1 MTPKQCRNTLF
12 AVAFLSL
19 FVTITVVAQDAVT
32 VQTVTASSNTVD
44 VPVFIRDASGTP
56 LGMDRPAGSKI
67 QGISIRVLYAPASA
81 VQSVTFT
88 RAGITA
94 NLTATEFF
102 PASSG
107 AIALVMS
114 FDEAT
119 NPVPFTLNAPAPGDQ
134 VAHLVFTLSPSAA
147 PGSSIS
153 LTLDPSLTQL
163 SDQAGTGATK
173 EPGQPP
179 GGAPPT
185 PLTLVNGAINIP
197 NLTLAILPNS
207 RVIEVNDS
215 TTYSVQTS
223 ANVGSNT
230 TVSLSLSNP
239 AIAAMP
245 SSVDIPA
252 GSHSA
257 NFTVIGSVVG
267 SATITGTLP
276 VGVGGGSATA
286 ELTVN
291 PATTPC
297 TTPSAPVITGPS
309 TANTGTQY
317 TITWPAITGATG
329 YAVDEST
336 DSNFLTVTSTDV
348 TATSASFTHAT
359 ANRYYYRVRARNQS
373 TGCNTAS
380 LFSNT
385 VSVLV
390 SVAPV
395 AQTRILPVVGS
406 VPGSFGANFKTSI
419 QLYNAKSS
427 AVSGK
432 IVFHTQAVSG
442 SSGDPSLAYSI
453 QAGKSLSYPD
463 LLPAMGIASG
473 LGSADI
479 VADAGSAFP
488 VTLARVFNDAGAA
501 GTTGLALEPMAA
513 SEALQ
518 NGDTG
523 VLIAPADT
531 RFRLNIGVRTL
542 EQGVGFNLTV
552 RNKDGVVVKTTSK
565 SFGATFFRQIG
576 SSEMLDGYVLV
587 GGETVTIQITS
598 GSAFIYGSTTDNTTQ
613 DPSVQFAKKVE

>member
-12 AVAFLSL
+12 AVALLSL
-19 FVTITVVAQDAVT
+19 LATIPAAAQDAVT
-32 VQTVTASSNTVD
+32 VGTVPANGATVD
-44 VPVFIRDASGTP
+44 VPVFIRDLAGTP
-56 LGMDRPAGSKI
+56 LGQDRPAGSKI
-67 QGISIRVLYAPASA
+67 QSISIRVFYAPAAA

-94 NLTATEFF
+94 GLTPISEFT
-102 PASSG
+102 PSASG
-107 AIALVMS
+107 AISLLMT
-114 FDEAT
+114 FDEGT
-119 NPVPFTLNAPAPGDQ
+119 NPIPFTLNAPVPGDQ

-163 SDQAGTGATK
+163 TDQAGTAATK
-173 EPGQPP
+173 ESN
-179 GGAPPT
+179 GAGS
-185 PLTLVNGAINIP
+185 LTLVNGAINIP
-197 NLTLAILPNS
+197 TLSLAIFPSS
-207 RVIEVNDS
+207 RVIAVDES
-215 TTYSVQTS
+215 TTYTVQTS
-223 ANVGSNT
+223 ANVASNT
-230 TVSLSLSNP
+230 TVTLTSSNP
-239 AIAAMP
+239 GIASMP
-245 SSVDIPA
+245 PSVDIAA
-252 GSHSA
+252 GAHSA
-257 NFTVIGSVVG
+257 NFTVVG
-267 SATITGTLP
+267 TAVGAATITATLP
-276 VGVGGGSATA
+276 AAAGGANATA

-291 PATTPC
+291 PASPIC
-297 TTPSAPVITGPS
+297 TTPAAPQISAPS
-309 TANTGTQY
+309 TADTGAAY
-317 TITWPAITGATG
+317 AITWPAVTGATS

-336 DSNFLTVTSTDV
+336 DANFLTVTSSNV
-348 TATSASFTHAT
+348 TATAASFTHAA
-359 ANRYYYRVRARNQS
+359 ANRYYYRVRARNQG
-373 TGCNTAS
+373 TGCNTTS
-380 LFSNT
+380 FSSNT

-406 VPGSFGANFKTSI
+406 VPGSFGAYFKTSV

-442 SSGDPSLAYSI
+442 SSTDPSLAYSI
-453 QAGKSLSYPD
+453 PAGKSLSYAD

-488 VTLARVFNDAGAA
+488 VTLVRVFNDAGAA
-501 GTTGLALEPMAA
+501 GTTGLALEPMAP
-513 SEALQ
+513 SDALQ

-542 EQGVGFNLTV
+542 EQGVGFNVTV
-552 RNKDGVVVKTTSK
+552 RNKDGAVVKTTSK

-576 SSEMLDGYVLV
+576 STEILDGYVLV
-587 GGETVTIQITS
+587 GGETIIIQVTS
-598 GSAFIYGSTTDNTTQ
+598 GSAFVYGSTTDNTTQ

>member
-1 MTPKQCRNTLF
+1 MTPKQRRSTLF
-12 AVAFLSL
+12 AAAVLSL
-19 FVTITVVAQDAVT
+19 LAAIPAAAQDAVT
-32 VQTVTASSNTVD
+32 LGTVTAAGNTVD
-44 VPVFIRDASGTP
+44 VPVFIRDIAGTP
-56 LGMDRPAGSKI
+56 LGQDRPAGSKI
-67 QGISIRVLYAPASA
+67 QSISIRVFYAPAAA

-94 NLTATEFF
+94 GLTPISEFM

-107 AIALVMS
+107 AISLLMT
-114 FDEAT
+114 FDEGT
-119 NPVPFTLNAPAPGDQ
+119 NHIPFTLNAPAPGDQ
-134 VAHLVFTLSPSAA
+134 VAHLVFTLSPSAT

-153 LTLDPSLTQL
+153 LTLDTALTQL
-163 SDQAGTGATK
+163 TDQAGSGATK
-173 EPGQPP
+173 ESSGT
-179 GGAPPT
+179 GN
-185 PLTLVNGAINIP
+185 LSLVNGAINIP
-197 NLTLAILPNS
+197 SLALAILPNS
-207 RVIEVNDS
+207 RVIAVNES
-215 TTYSVQTS
+215 TTYTVQTS
-223 ANVGSNT
+223 ANVASNT
-230 TVSLSLSNP
+230 TVTLMSSNP
-239 AIAAMP
+239 SIAAMP
-245 SSVDIPA
+245 SSVDIA
-252 GSHSA
+252 GGSHSA
-257 NFTVIGSVVG
+257 NFTVIGAAVG
-267 SATITGTLP
+267 AATITATLP
-276 VGVGGGSATA
+276 AGVGGANATA
-286 ELTVN
+286 DLTVN
-291 PATTPC
+291 PAAPVC
-297 TTPSAPVITGPS
+297 TTPAAPQISGPS
-309 TANTGTQY
+309 TADTDVQY
-317 TITWPAITGATG
+317 TITWPAVTAATG

-336 DSNFLTVTSTDV
+336 DANFLTVTSSNV
-348 TATSASFTHAT
+348 ATTFASFTHAA
-359 ANRYYYRVRARNQS
+359 ANRYYYRVRARNQI

-406 VPGSFGANFKTSI
+406 VPGSLGAFFKTSV

-453 QAGKSLSYPD
+453 AAGKSLSYPD
-463 LLPAMGIASG
+463 LLPSMGIASG

-488 VTLARVFNDAGAA
+488 VTLVRVFNDAGAA

-513 SEALQ
+513 SDALQ

-542 EQGVGFNLTV
+542 EQGVAFNVTV

-565 SFGATFFRQIG
+565 SFGPTFFRQIG
-576 SSEMLDGYVLV
+576 STEILDGYVLA
-587 GGETVTIQITS
+587 GGETITIQITS

>member
-1 MTPKQCRNTLF
+1 MSPKQPRLFPPVAALFLILF
-12 AVAFLSL
+12 AIPVF
-19 FVTITVVAQDAVT
+19 AQDVVT
-32 VQTVTASSNTVD
+32 VDTVTAASNTVD
-44 VPVFIRDASGTP
+44 VPVYVRDVAGTP
-56 LGMDRPAGSKI
+56 LGRDKAAGSKI
-67 QGISIRVLYAPASA
+67 QSFSITVNYAPAAA

-94 NLTATEFF
+94 SLSTPSEGSPGTPGQITWFA
-102 PASSG
+102 
-107 AIALVMS
+107 S
-114 FDEAT
+114 FDETT
-119 NPVPFTLNAPAPGDQ
+119 NLVPFTLNAPAPGDQ
-134 VAHLVFTLSPSAA
+134 IAHLVFTLSPSAA
-147 PGSSIS
+147 PGSSITLS
-153 LTLDPSLTQL
+153 LDSGTLL
-163 SDQAGTGATK
+163 SNQAGTTG
-173 EPGQPP
+173 E
-179 GGAPPT
+179 APPAN
-185 PLTLVNGAINIP
+185 LTLVNGAINIP

-207 RVIEVNDS
+207 RVIEVSES
-215 TTYSVQTS
+215 TTYAVQTS
-223 ANVGSNT
+223 SNVGSNT
-230 TVSLSLSNP
+230 TVTLSSSNP
-239 AIAAMP
+239 SIAAMP
-245 SSVDIPA
+245 PSVDIAA

-257 NFTVIGSVVG
+257 NFTVIGSIVG
-267 SATITGTLP
+267 TATITATLP
-276 VGVGGGSATA
+276 AGVGGASATA

-297 TTPSAPVITGPS
+297 TTPSAPVISGPS
-309 TANTGTQY
+309 TADTGAQY

-336 DSNFLTVTSTDV
+336 DANFLTVTSKDV
-348 TATSASFTHAT
+348 TTNSASFTHAA
-359 ANRYYYRVRARNQS
+359 ANRYYYRVRSRNQS
-373 TGCNTAS
+373 TGCNTTS

-390 SVAPV
+390 SVPPV

-427 AVSGK
+427 SISGK

-442 SSGDPSLAYSI
+442 SSGDPSLAYTI
-453 QAGKSLSYPD
+453 QAGKSLSYAD
-463 LLPAMGIASG
+463 LLPAMGISSG

-523 VLIAPADT
+523 VLIAPADA

-542 EQGVGFNLTV
+542 EQGVAFNLTV
-552 RNKDGVVVKTTSK
+552 RNKDGLVVKTTSK
-565 SFGATFFRQIG
+565 SFGATFFRQIA
-576 SSEMLDGYVLV
+576 STEMLDGYVLL
-587 GGETVTIQITS
+587 GGDTITIQITS
-598 GSAFIYGSTTDNTTQ
+598 GSAFVYGATTDNTTQ

>member
-19 FVTITVVAQDAVT
+19 LVTTTVVAQDAVT
-32 VQTVTASSNTVD
+32 IQTVTASSNTVD

-67 QGISIRVLYAPASA
+67 QSISIRVFYSPAAA

-94 NLTATEFF
+94 GLTPVSEFN
-102 PASSG
+102 PASTG
-107 AIALVMS
+107 AISLLTT
-114 FDEAT
+114 FDEGT
-119 NPVPFTLNAPAPGDQ
+119 NQIPFTLNAPAPGDQ
-134 VAHLVFTLSPSAA
+134 VAHLVFTLSPSAT
-147 PGSSIS
+147 PGSAIS

-163 SDQAGTGATK
+163 TDQAGTGATK
-173 EPGQPP
+173 ESS
-179 GGAPPT
+179 GAGN
-185 PLTLVNGAINIP
+185 LTLVNGAINIP
-197 NLTLAILPNS
+197 NLTLAIVPNS
-207 RVIEVNDS
+207 RVIEVSES
-215 TTYSVQTS
+215 TTYAVQTS

-230 TVSLSLSNP
+230 TVTLSLSNP
-239 AIAAMP
+239 SIAAMP
-245 SSVDIPA
+245 PSVDIPA

-297 TTPSAPVITGPS
+297 TTPSAPVISGPS

-336 DSNFLTVTSTDV
+336 DANFLTVTSTDV
-348 TATSASFTHAT
+348 TATSASFTHAA
-359 ANRYYYRVRARNQS
+359 ANRYYYRVRSRNQS

-576 SSEMLDGYVLV
+576 STEMLDGYVLV
-587 GGETVTIQITS
+587 GGETITIQIMS
-598 GSAFIYGSTTDNTTQ
+598 GSAFVYGSTTDNTTQ

>member
-1 MTPKQCRNTLF
+1 MTPKHCRNTLF
-12 AVAFLSL
+12 AVALLSL
-19 FVTITVVAQDAVT
+19 LATIPVAAQDAVT
-32 VQTVTASSNTVD
+32 VGTVPANGTTVD
-44 VPVFIRDASGTP
+44 VPVFIRDVAGTP
-56 LGMDRPAGSKI
+56 LGQDRPAGSKI
-67 QGISIRVLYAPASA
+67 QSISIRVFYAPAAA

-94 NLTATEFF
+94 GLTPISEFT
-102 PASSG
+102 PAASG
-107 AIALVMS
+107 AISLLMT
-114 FDEAT
+114 FDEGT
-119 NPVPFTLNAPAPGDQ
+119 NPIPFTLNAPPPGDQ
-134 VAHLVFTLSPSAA
+134 VAHLVFTLSPSSA

-163 SDQAGTGATK
+163 TDQAGTAATK
-173 EPGQPP
+173 ESN
-179 GGAPPT
+179 GAGN
-185 PLTLVNGAINIP
+185 LTLANGAINIP
-197 NLTLAILPNS
+197 ALSLAILPSS
-207 RVIEVNDS
+207 RVIGVGDP
-215 TTYSVQTS
+215 TTYAVQTS
-223 ANVGSNT
+223 ANVASTT
-230 TVSLSLSNP
+230 TVTLTSSNP
-239 AIAAMP
+239 GIAAMP
-245 SSVDIPA
+245 SSVDIA
-252 GSHSA
+252 GGAHSA
-257 NFTVIGSVVG
+257 NFTVVG
-267 SATITGTLP
+267 SAVGAAIITASLP
-276 VGVGGGSATA
+276 AGAGGANATA

-291 PATTPC
+291 PAAPIC
-297 TTPSAPVITGPS
+297 TTPAAPVISGPS
-309 TANTGTQY
+309 TADAGTQY
-317 TITWPAITGATG
+317 TITWAMITAATD

-336 DSNFLTVTSTDV
+336 DPNFLTVTSANV
-348 TATSASFTHAT
+348 TATSASFTHAA

-380 LFSNT
+380 FFSNT

-406 VPGSFGANFKTSI
+406 VPGSFGAYFKTSV

-442 SSGDPSLAYSI
+442 SSSDPSLAYSI
-453 QAGKSLSYPD
+453 PAGKSLSYPD

-488 VTLARVFNDAGAA
+488 VALVRVFNDAGAA
-501 GTTGLALEPMAA
+501 GTTGLALEPM
-513 SEALQ
+513 SPSDALQ

-542 EQGVGFNLTV
+542 AQGVAMSLTV
-552 RNKDGVVVKTTSK
+552 RNKDGAVVKTTSK
-565 SFGATFFRQIG
+565 SFGPTFFRQIG
-576 SSEMLDGYVLV
+576 SSEILDGYVLT
-587 GGETVTIQITS
+587 GGETITIQITS

-613 DPSVQFAKKVE
+613 DPSAQFAKKVE

>member
-1 MTPKQCRNTLF
+1 MTPKQCRSTLF
-12 AVAFLSL
+12 AIAVLSL
-19 FVTITVVAQDAVT
+19 LTTLPVVAQDVVT
-32 VQTVTASSNTVD
+32 VGTITANGNTVD
-44 VPVFIRDASGTP
+44 VPVSIRDVAGTS

-67 QGISIRVLYAPASA
+67 QSISMRVTYAPSAA

-94 NLTATEFF
+94 GLTPISEFM

-107 AIALVMS
+107 AISLLMT
-114 FDEAT
+114 FDEGT
-119 NPVPFTLNAPAPGDQ
+119 NPIPFTLNAPAPADQ
-134 VAHLVFTLSPSAA
+134 VAHLVFTLSSSAA

-153 LTLDPSLTQL
+153 LTLDPALTQL
-163 SDQAGTGATK
+163 TDQAGTGATK
-173 EPGQPP
+173 ESS
-179 GGAPPT
+179 GGGN
-185 PLTLVNGAINIP
+185 LTLVNGAINIP
-197 NLTLAILPNS
+197 NLTLQIVPNS
-207 RVIEVNDS
+207 RVIEVNES
-215 TTYSVQTS
+215 TTYAVQTN

-230 TVSLSLSNP
+230 TVTLSSSNP
-239 AIAAMP
+239 GIAAMP
-245 SSVDIPA
+245 PSVDIAA

-257 NFTVIGSVVG
+257 NFTVVG
-267 SATITGTLP
+267 SAVGAATITATLP
-276 VGVGGGSATA
+276 AGVGGATATA

-291 PATTPC
+291 PATVPC
-297 TTPSAPVITGPS
+297 TIPAAPQISAPA
-309 TANTGTQY
+309 TANTGTPY
-317 TITWPAITGATG
+317 SVSWAAVSSATD
-329 YAVDEST
+329 YVVDEST
-336 DSNFLTVTSTDV
+336 DANFLTVTSTNV
-348 TATSASFTHAT
+348 TATSTSFTHAA

-380 LFSNT
+380 PNSNV

-390 SVAPV
+390 SAAPV

-406 VPGSFGANFKTSI
+406 VPGNFGAYFKTSV
-419 QLYNAKSS
+419 QLYNPKSS

-442 SSGDPSLAYSI
+442 TSNDPSLAYSI
-453 QAGKSLSYPD
+453 PAGKSLSYAD

-473 LGSADI
+473 LGSADV
-479 VADAGSAFP
+479 VADAGSPFP
-488 VTLARVFNDAGAA
+488 VLLARVFNDAGAA
-501 GTTGLALEPMAA
+501 GTTGLALEPMAT
-513 SEALQ
+513 SDALQ

-542 EQGVGFNLTV
+542 EQGVGFNVTV

-576 SSEMLDGYVLV
+576 STEILDGYALV
-587 GGETVTIQITS
+587 GGETITIQITS
-598 GSAFIYGSTTDNTTQ
+598 GSAFVYGSTTDNTTQ

>member
-1 MTPKQCRNTLF
+1 MSPKQPRLILPAVALFLTLF
-12 AVAFLSL
+12 ALPVF
-19 FVTITVVAQDAVT
+19 AQDVVT
-32 VQTVTASSNTVD
+32 VDTVTAASNTVD
-44 VPVFIRDASGTP
+44 VPVYVRDVSGTP
-56 LGMDRPAGSKI
+56 LGRDKAAGSKI
-67 QGISIRVLYAPASA
+67 QSFSITVNYAPVAS

-94 NLTATEFF
+94 SLSTPSEGSPGTPGQITWFA
-102 PASSG
+102 
-107 AIALVMS
+107 S
-114 FDEAT
+114 FDETT
-119 NPVPFTLNAPAPGDQ
+119 NLVPFTLDKPAPGDQ
-134 VAHLVFTLSPSAA
+134 IAHLVFTLSPSAA
-147 PGSSIS
+147 PGSSITLS
-153 LTLDPSLTQL
+153 LDSGTLL
-163 SDQAGTGATK
+163 SNQAGTTG
-173 EPGQPP
+173 E
-179 GGAPPT
+179 APPSN
-185 PLTLVNGAINIP
+185 LTLVNGAINIP

-207 RVIEVNDS
+207 RVIEVSES
-215 TTYSVQTS
+215 TTYAVQTS
-223 ANVGSNT
+223 SNVGSNT

-239 AIAAMP
+239 SIAAMP
-245 SSVDIPA
+245 PSVDIPA

-257 NFTVIGSVVG
+257 NFTVIGSLVG
-267 SATITGTLP
+267 SGTITATLP
-276 VGVGGGSATA
+276 AGVGGASATA
-286 ELTVN
+286 DLTVN

-297 TTPSAPVITGPS
+297 TTPAAPVISSPS
-309 TANTGTQY
+309 TADTGVQY
-317 TITWPAITGATG
+317 TITWPAVSGATG

-336 DSNFLTVTSTDV
+336 DANFLTVTSKDV
-348 TATSASFTHAT
+348 TTNSASFTHAA
-359 ANRYYYRVRARNQS
+359 ANRYYYRVRSRNQS
-373 TGCNTAS
+373 TGCNTTS

-390 SVAPV
+390 SAAPV

-406 VPGSFGANFKTSI
+406 VPGSLGSFFKTSV
-419 QLYNAKSS
+419 QLYNAKSNTI
-427 AVSGK
+427 SGK
-432 IVFHTQAVSG
+432 IVFHTQAASG

-488 VTLARVFNDAGAA
+488 VTLVRVFNDAGAA

-576 SSEMLDGYVLV
+576 STEILDGYVLV

-613 DPSVQFAKKVE
+613 DPSVQFAKRIE